1 MKTYAVKKKK
11 KLPELSDVHV
21 EHEVRDRDS
30 KQKSKVKAYAD
41 ARRNASYSDV
51 LPRDQVLV
59 QQEKRNKFST
69 PFNPNPFVVVS
80 KHGNSLVVQSQ
91 DGAEYSRNTSHVK
104 KLQPNEKENETRELP
119 IIPKEVML
127 PQDRDGMDK
136 IDQE

>member
-1 MKTYAVKKKK
+1 M
-11 KLPELSDVHV
+11 
-21 EHEVRDRDS
+21 
-30 KQKSKVKAYAD
+30 
-41 ARRNASYSDV
+41 
-51 LPRDQVLV
+51 
-59 QQEKRNKFST
+59 
-69 PFNPNPFVVVS
+69 VVS

>member
-1 MKTYAVKKKK
+1 M
-11 KLPELSDVHV
+11 
-21 EHEVRDRDS
+21 
-30 KQKSKVKAYAD
+30 
-41 ARRNASYSDV
+41 
-51 LPRDQVLV
+51 
-59 QQEKRNKFST
+59 
-69 PFNPNPFVVVS
+69 S